1 MKTANRYKISIV
13 TPTYNRGGL
22 LTNAYKSLLNQTKM
36 NFEWIIIDDGSND
49 NTRDIVSSF
58 LSNDKF
64 KIVYEYQSNGGKHR
78 AINKALDY
86 VSGDYILILDS
97 DDYLDET
104 AIQKLEEWIETID
117 DNSEFAG
124 VSGNKAYFNG
134 DIIGQRLKE
143 NIYYK
148 DCTNIERKKFNLLG
162 DKAEVYRTSI
172 IKTYKFPTFENE
184 NFITEEILWDKI
196 ASMGYK
202 IRWFNE
208 VIYFCEYLDDG
219 LTKSGDDKFINNF
232 YGYASN
238 VKQKI
243 KLYGFVTKLKY
254 LSNYTR
260 IRKIKKLSHRDAIKI
275 VDAPKGLYYLSLLF
289 EFLKT
294 IYRGR
299 R

>member
-1 MKTANRYKISIV
+1 MNTTSKYKISIV

-22 LTNAYKSLLNQTKM
+22 LTKAYKSLLNQTNI

-49 NTRDIVSSF
+49 NTGDIVSSF
-58 LSNDKF
+58 ISNDKF
-64 KIVYEYQSNGGKHR
+64 KIIYVYQSNGGKHR
-78 AINKALDY
+78 AINKALEY
-86 VSGDYILILDS
+86 TSGDYMLILDS

-104 AIQKLEEWIETID
+104 AIQKLEEWTETID
-117 DNSEFAG
+117 DNLEFAG

-134 DIIGQRLKE
+134 DIVGQTLKG
-143 NIYYK
+143 NLYYK

-208 VIYFCEYLDDG
+208 TIYFCEYLDDG

-243 KLYGFVTKLKY
+243 KLYDFVTKLKY

-260 IRKIKKLSHRDAIKI
+260 IRKIKKLTHKEAIKI
-275 VDAPKGLYYLSLLF
+275 VDAPKGLYFLSLLF

-294 IYRGR
+294 IYRR
-299 R
+299 MR